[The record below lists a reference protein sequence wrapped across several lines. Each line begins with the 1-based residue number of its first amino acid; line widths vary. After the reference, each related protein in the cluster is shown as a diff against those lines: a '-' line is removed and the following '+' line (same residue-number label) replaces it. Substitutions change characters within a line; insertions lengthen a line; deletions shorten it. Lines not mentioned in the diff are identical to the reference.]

1 MIVRRLAA
9 RRLVK
14 AGSTEEEPRRKRAAR
29 FLLMILGT
37 GVFAGTAA
45 SLGIWPFGSFQTLF
59 AEVVP
64 RSGPPAVSAQSIFPP
79 AQPIHKTVD
88 VYASPPPARRA
99 QPTAAPTARPTQAPR
114 SSPSPR
120 PSGSPPP
127 NE

>member
-14 AGSTEEEPRRKRAAR
+14 TGSTEEEPRRKRAAR
-29 FLLMILGT
+29 FLLVILGT

-45 SLGIWPFGSFQTLF
+45 ALGIWPFGSFQTLF

-64 RSGPPAVSAQSIFPP
+64 HSGPPEVSANSIFPP

-88 VYASPPPARRA
+88 VYASPPPVRRT
-99 QPTAAPTARPTQAPR
+99 QPTAAPTSRPPATPR

-127 NE
+127 DD

>member
-9 RRLVK
+9 RRLVTT
-14 AGSTEEEPRRKRAAR
+14 GSTEEEPRRKRAAR
-29 FLLMILGT
+29 FLLITLGT
-37 GVFAGTAA
+37 GVFAGAAA

-64 RSGPPAVSAQSIFPP
+64 KSAPQSVSAQSIFPP
-79 AQPIHKTVD
+79 AQPVHKTVD
-88 VYASPPPARRA
+88 VYASPPPVRRT
-99 QPTAAPTARPTQAPR
+99 QPTAAPTSRPSQAPR